1 MRKLNALI
9 IMSMKPSAII
19 VKFMGPGS
27 EVQDL
32 WLGQYRNKVK
42 KYLTLKNCHLYSD
55 IHVYLE
61 KLNA

>member
-1 MRKLNALI
+1 
-9 IMSMKPSAII
+9 MSMKPSAKI

-32 WLGQYRNKVK
+32 WRGQYRNKVK
-42 KYLTLKNCHLYSD
+42 KYLTFKNCHLYSD

-61 KLNA
+61 KLNAWL